1 MVAESSKKKVLAKHF
16 KKNSLGKDIMEE
28 LSFCESM
35 VGDDDPFSYYAELE
49 GIGLSED
56 NLFKDQ

>member
-1 MVAESSKKKVLAKHF
+1 MLLKNDKCATDLSVTHF
-16 KKNSLGKDIMEE
+16 MIFDMEE